1 MRVPE
6 TMRRRFLVAVVLAL
20 ISGALL
26 TVDQKPAHAATFT
39 VNSTED
45 GGDKDFT
52 DGICDTGISI
62 FPTLEPQCTLRAAI
76 QQANATS
83 GADTIGVSVGSV
95 TLSVVGSSEELA
107 AMGDLDIRQ
116 DVIIEGNGVTVT
128 AGESFNDRIFHVVS
142 PAKATIKGVSIERGE
157 GIDGGG
163 VYVASGAKLNLIAS
177 TVKDNV
183 AMDPDPSGEILGGGI
198 YNGGTLTVAKSTI
211 SGNTSEAS
219 GGGESYGAGLFNSGP
234 ATITDSTLSG
244 NQAVSTNATR
254 AASHGGGIFNQ
265 SDLKLT
271 NVTVS
276 GNGAFGATSVGG
288 GISNA
293 NRLTLTNATASGN
306 SAAFGANL
314 YNYTTFTTPPS
325 SAFLVAKN
333 TIVANPQGG
342 GANCYGV
349 AYSSSGPNL
358 EYPGTSCNFAATG
371 DIQNQDPLLGPLA
384 DNGGPTRT
392 HALLSGSPAIDAGTN
407 TGCPG
412 ADQRGVIRPQDGNDD
427 GSAVCDIGAFEAD
440 IKAPD
445 TTIVSGPSGTVNAAS
460 ATFEFTSSEPGSTFR
475 CSLDAGVFDPCS
487 SPKSYS
493 NLKDGYHVLR
503 VRAIDAAG
511 NADPTP
517 AVRSWTVDT
526 VRPTITALR
535 PVPGSTI
542 RDRTPL
548 IAATVADDR
557 TNLTGRDMALYVDG
571 ERKRGFSYDP
581 STDMLTYTSD
591 RLSFGGHAVK
601 ITARDAAGN
610 GSARIWRFKVVR

>member
-1 MRVPE
+1 M
-6 TMRRRFLVAVVLAL
+6 VVLAL

-26 TVDQKPAHAATFT
+26 TLDPKPAHAATFT
-39 VNSTED
+39 VNSTDD

-52 DGICDTGISI
+52 NGICDTGLLI
-62 FPTLEPQCTLRAAI
+62 FPTLEAQCTLRAAI

-83 GADTIGVSVGSV
+83 GADTIDVSVGSV
-95 TLSVVGSSEELA
+95 TLSVVGISEELA

-163 VYVASGAKLNLIAS
+163 VYVASGAKLDLIGS
-177 TVKDNV
+177 TVKGNL
-183 AMDPDPSGEILGGGI
+183 AIDPDPGGEIMGGGI
-198 YNGGTLTVAKSTI
+198 YNGGNLTVARSTI

-219 GGGESYGAGLFNSGP
+219 GGRESYGAGLFNNGP

-244 NQAVSTNATR
+244 NQAVSTNATM
-254 AASHGGGIFNQ
+254 AASHGGGIFNE

-276 GNGAFGATSVGG
+276 GNGAFGATSIGG
-288 GISNA
+288 GIYNA

-306 SAAFGANL
+306 SASFGANL
-314 YNYTTFTTPPS
+314 YNLTHFPL
-325 SAFLVAKN
+325 SAPLDAKN

-358 EYPGTSCNFAATG
+358 EYPGTSCRFNATG

-445 TTIVSGPSGTVNAAS
+445 TTIVSGPSGTVNTTS
-460 ATFEFTSSEPGSTFR
+460 ATFGFTSSEPGSTFR

-511 NADPTP
+511 NDDPTP

-526 VRPTITALR
+526 VRPSITPLR

-557 TNLTGRDMALYVDG
+557 TDLTGRDMALYVDG
-571 ERKRGFSYDP
+571 ERKRGFPYDP
-581 STDMLTYTSD
+581 PTDMLTYKSG
-591 RLSFGGHAVK
+591 RLSFGRHVVK
-601 ITARDAAGN
+601 ITADDVAGN
-610 GSARIWRFKVVR
+610 GSARVWAFKVVR